1 MAVPLPWLLRT
12 PPSSPSL
19 SPLPRAGGWALNMKD
34 LKLLQIIGKGEF
46 GGEPRVPSATVAL
59 SWGAP
64 LQPPPG

>member
-1 MAVPLPWLLRT
+1 
-12 PPSSPSL
+12 
-19 SPLPRAGGWALNMKD
+19 MKD